1 MNAINNAINPAAT
14 NIHQLVSMRY
24 AKFWIQAFITRNDT
38 GVAITIAIQTSFIN
52 SLETS
57 AIMFA
62 TVAPNTFRIPIS
74 LERCSAVNAA
84 KLNKPR
90 QEIIIAMKANT
101 KIKKDACRS
110 S

>member
-1 MNAINNAINPAAT
+1 
-14 NIHQLVSMRY
+14 
-24 AKFWIQAFITRNDT
+24 
-38 GVAITIAIQTSFIN
+38 
-52 SLETS
+52 
-57 AIMFA
+57 
-62 TVAPNTFRIPIS
+62 